1 MHSTRGDACDYWI
14 RCQRVGQCQLHRSD
28 QALSLIMEAS
38 SFLEGGRISIVVSI
52 SPNHFT
58 RYGIP
63 ATAFQP
69 APKILLY
76 NAFIFQILAGF

>member
-1 MHSTRGDACDYWI
+1 MSNSAKEGGGNVCEDHARWK
-14 RCQRVGQCQLHRSD
+14 
-28 QALSLIMEAS
+28 
-38 SFLEGGRISIVVSI
+38 LEVELCWEGRISIVVSI

-76 NAFIFQILAGF
+76 TAFIFQILAGF